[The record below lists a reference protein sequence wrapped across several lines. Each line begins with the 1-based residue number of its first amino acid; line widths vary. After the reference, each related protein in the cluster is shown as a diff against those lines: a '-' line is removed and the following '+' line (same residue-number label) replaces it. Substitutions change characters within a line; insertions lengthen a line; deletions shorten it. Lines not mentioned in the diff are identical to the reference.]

1 VLAAATIRAAMPLR
15 HRLRPLPLVVL
26 VLLLVPA
33 AAAHANAAYDR
44 VATAYAESGGHL
56 EPCAFSA
63 AQLEAAL
70 AGIPPQIANVVPDLR
85 AAVRNAIRAQAHGA
99 CKGKAIGSG
108 GAGAPPAGV
117 VTTPTTPGATTQAQT
132 APAPATATP
141 APQTQQPAAASVHH
155 RDRTALL
162 IAAVVLGALL
172 LLALLLWAWAR
183 VRGWEATWAAR
194 QRHAWGEAGFRVTS
208 TWAEFADWL
217 RLGR

>member
-1 VLAAATIRAAMPLR
+1 MPLR
-15 HRLRPLPLVVL
+15 LRLRPLPLLVL
-26 VLLLVPA
+26 ALLLVPA

-56 EPCAFSA
+56 DPCAFSA

-70 AGIPPQIANVVPDLR
+70 AGIPPQVANVVPDLR
-85 AAVRNAIRAQAHGA
+85 AAMRNAIRAQAHGA

-108 GAGAPPAGV
+108 GAGAPPAGI

-132 APAPATATP
+132 TPAPGAATTTPAP
-141 APQTQQPAAASVHH
+141 APQTPQPAAAPAHH

-194 QRHAWGEAGFRVTS
+194 QRHAWGEAGFRATS